1 MDSKVK
7 EVDVTELEQYY
18 NKFNEEKR
26 LNSRHGK
33 VEFITS
39 MKYIYE
45 YLGQIENTIVIEQDE
60 GMTHDE
66 IRAAKKHRIKI
77 LDVGAGT
84 GLKQKSDK
92 VKAYQGNAVKLKKF
106 SDDQFDLTLVFGPMY
121 HLKSEEEKLA
131 ALLEA
136 KRVTKPGGV
145 ILVAYI
151 MNEYSVITYA
161 IKEKHIKEGI
171 ESGMLDEKFHC
182 TEKAND
188 LYSFVRLEDIEKLN
202 ENAGLQRE
210 KIIAADGAANY
221 IRPFLNALDEYEFDL
236 FVSYH
241 LSTCERADLMGASA
255 HTVDILRV

>member
-45 YLGQIENTIVIEQDE
+45 YLGQIENTIVIEQDK

-84 GLKQKSDK
+84 GRYSVPLAEDGYDSLRARYVPTAKNSQVKDFYDK
-92 VKAYQGNAVKLKKF
+92 CGFTCTVEKEDGSKEYAINLASADMSIKAY
-106 SDDQFDLTLVFGPMY
+106 Y
-121 HLKSEEEKLA
+121 H
-131 ALLEA
+131 
-136 KRVTKPGGV
+136 
-145 ILVAYI
+145 
-151 MNEYSVITYA
+151 IT
-161 IKEKHIKEGI
+161 IK
-171 ESGMLDEKFHC
+171 
-182 TEKAND
+182 
-188 LYSFVRLEDIEKLN
+188 
-202 ENAGLQRE
+202 
-210 KIIAADGAANY
+210 
-221 IRPFLNALDEYEFDL
+221 
-236 FVSYH
+236 
-241 LSTCERADLMGASA
+241 
-255 HTVDILRV
+255 

>member
-45 YLGQIENTIVIEQDE
+45 YLGQIENTIVIEQDK
-60 GMTHDE
+60 GMTYDE

-84 GLKQKSDK
+84 GRYSVPLAEDGYDVTALELVKHNLGRLKQKSDK

-106 SDDQFDLTLVFGPMY
+106 SDDQFDLTSSQATSKNF
-121 HLKSEEEKLA
+121 HSIETIEEA
-131 ALLEA
+131 C
-136 KRVTKPGGV
+136 R
-145 ILVAYI
+145 IY
-151 MNEYSVITYA
+151 NE
-161 IKEKHIKEGI
+161 
-171 ESGMLDEKFHC
+171 
-182 TEKAND
+182 
-188 LYSFVRLEDIEKLN
+188 
-202 ENAGLQRE
+202 
-210 KIIAADGAANY
+210 
-221 IRPFLNALDEYEFDL
+221 
-236 FVSYH
+236 
-241 LSTCERADLMGASA
+241 
-255 HTVDILRV
+255 

>member
-1 MDSKVK
+1 M
-7 EVDVTELEQYY
+7 
-18 NKFNEEKR
+18 
-26 LNSRHGK
+26 
-33 VEFITS
+33 
-39 MKYIYE
+39 
-45 YLGQIENTIVIEQDE
+45 GQIENTIVIEQDE

-84 GLKQKSDK
+84 GRYSVPLAEDGYDVTALELVKHNLGRLKQKSDK

-202 ENAGLQRE
+202 EKAGLQRE

-221 IRPFLNALDEYEFDL
+221 IRPFLNALDEDEFEL

-255 HTVDILRV
+255 HTVDILRA